1 MVKSGEDIDA
11 LAAVDLGVIDAL
23 KTLKQDA
30 DVLRERLS
38 GLDAVKADFE
48 PAVYERVS
56 NDYRARLADLD
67 AKAEPLRRQARET
80 YAQLRGLLAQIAS
93 AHEAVKLDRQEI
105 ELRHRLGEYDD
116 SQYGERVRA
125 IEEALRERTAAHER
139 GEALRAR
146 FLEVFA
152 SEDELLKPVAPRA
165 SAPAAPPAPPAA
177 APDPIVTAPG
187 VPLPPPPP
195 GPASTQEMPAAADPV
210 PTPAIANLPP
220 AAQTQI
226 LQVLKLPEPPRVPPP
241 PPTAPAPGGVP
252 TAASPT
258 PTFGPNAT
266 MSLRTARLVP
276 QNPEAGRT
284 AVPLPPK
291 PVSLGA
297 DGASDIRIGGP
308 GVEPRHAQITVDS
321 KGYTIADLGSKS
333 GTRVNAEIVQERLLK
348 HEDVIQIGMARFVFR
363 EG

>member
-1 MVKSGEDIDA
+1 MSKSREEPESLSG
-11 LAAVDLGVIDAL
+11 VDLSVIDAL
-23 KTLKQDA
+23 KSLKQDA
-30 DVLRERLS
+30 DVLRGRLS
-38 GLDAVKADFE
+38 GLDAVKADFD
-48 PAVYERVS
+48 PAVFARVS
-56 NDYRARLADLD
+56 ADYAARLAGLETQ
-67 AKAEPLRRQARET
+67 AEPLRQQARET
-80 YAQLRGLLAQIAS
+80 YARLRGVLSSISS

-105 ELRHRLGEYDD
+105 DLRHKLGEFDD
-116 SQYGERVRA
+116 AEYKDRLKA
-125 IEEALRERTAAHER
+125 IESELAERASAHKQGEKLR
-139 GEALRAR
+139 GR

-152 SEDELLKPVAPRA
+152 SEEELLQP
-165 SAPAAPPAPPAA
+165 SFEIDLPAA
-177 APDPIVTAPG
+177 
-187 VPLPPPPP
+187 
-195 GPASTQEMPAAADPV
+195 GPASTQEMPMAVDPAEHA
-210 PTPAIANLPP
+210 PPPQPARDLRDIP

-241 PPTAPAPGGVP
+241 PAVPGV
-252 TAASPT
+252 AAAAA
-258 PTFGPNAT
+258 FGPNAT

-297 DGASDIRIGGP
+297 DAANEVRIGGP

-321 KGYTIADLGSKS
+321 KGYTLNDLGSKS
-333 GTRVNAEIVQERLLK
+333 GTRVNAEAIQQRTLK